1 MKKIKILLAEDEFL
15 CAIGL
20 KNNLESL
27 GYEVLDVATTGEE
40 LIRRARELRPDLIIS
55 DINMPKPNG
64 LEAIKIINSEMDI
77 PSIVTSSYNDS
88 HVDESTRLNIFY
100 YLIKPIQKEE
110 LHTAVKIA
118 MSRYRDSIDLK
129 KELFKIK
136 ENLKNKK
143 VIDQAK
149 IILVERNNLSE
160 VEAFEKLQVMSKNKN
175 KKLIKIAEEIIA
187 ANDLFLSLK

>member
-1 MKKIKILLAEDEFL
+1 MNRIKILLAEDEFL
-15 CAIGL
+15 CALGL

-27 GYEVLDVATTGEE
+27 GYEVLGVATTGDE
-40 LIRRARELRPDLIIS
+40 LIKMTRELNPDLIIS

-64 LEAIKIINSEMDI
+64 LEAIRIINEDHDI
-77 PSIVTSSYNDS
+77 PSIITSSYNDS
-88 HVDESTRLNIFY
+88 HVDESARLNIFY

-110 LHTAVKIA
+110 LHTAIKIA
-118 MSRYRDSIDLK
+118 MSRYKDSTELK
-129 KELFKIK
+129 KELFKVK

-160 VEAFEKLQVMSKNKN
+160 GEAFEKLQIMSKNKN

-187 ANDLFLSLK
+187 ANDLFQSLK

>member
-20 KNNLESL
+20 KSNLESL
-27 GYEVLDVATTGEE
+27 GYEVLGVASTGEE
-40 LIRRARELRPDLIIS
+40 LIKMARSLNPDLIVS

-64 LEAIKIINSEMDI
+64 LEAIKVINSEMDI
-77 PSIVTSSYNDS
+77 PSIITSSYNDS
-88 HVDESTRLNIFY
+88 HVDESAKLNIFY

-118 MSRYRDSIDLK
+118 MSRYKDSIDLK
-129 KELFKIK
+129 KELFKVK

-160 VEAFEKLQVMSKNKN
+160 GEAFERLQIMSKNKN
-175 KKLIKIAEEIIA
+175 KKLIKIAEEIIS
-187 ANDLFLSLK
+187 ANELFLSLK